1 MKVYHHRIMRT
12 TVDIPDHLL
21 VEAKQ
26 LAAERHVPLT
36 RLFEDSLR
44 LYLGEQR
51 SRQAQDAPAPL
62 PLLRD
67 AVPVAGIDLG
77 DTSRLWE
84 IE

>member
-1 MKVYHHRIMRT
+1 MRT
-12 TVDIPDHLL
+12 TIDIPEHLL

-26 LAAERHVPLT
+26 LAAERHVSLT

-44 LYLGEQR
+44 FYFSEQR
-51 SRQAQDAPAPL
+51 QRRAQAGPTPL
-62 PLLRD
+62 PILRD
-67 AVPVAGIDLG
+67 PVPCGVVSLD